1 MGTPNLPDHLASLPL
16 TELTFHMRSRAP
28 GRLPRFLGPALRG
41 TLGHAL
47 RLTACPMQCG
57 PGGQHGAPECFHSG
71 LCAYATLFDPP
82 RAPGAGDVLRSF
94 VMLAPPMAAGHHTEF
109 SEGGALTFGLRL
121 FGPALRHIPAVIGA
135 VARMGRLGLGAPS
148 FDGESDPGAREAI
161 AVEAVRRLAPPAH
174 LPDRLEADALVE
186 RMVAWESGRLPFD
199 LEAVTDPRGAEIWT
213 PGVAA
218 SAQPVAFALGDADPP
233 AVVDRLRV
241 RLVTP
246 LRLEFGK
253 QLELHPTGRT
263 LVRAALLRLENLSQS
278 YFGVGHGILVR
289 DLLEA
294 ASTLETQ
301 ESGLEPVQSLE
312 RYSPHRGHTLPLAGV
327 VGHLDLRGEALGD
340 VAWVLRLAEVLHL
353 GSDTVQGLGRVEL
366 APLE

>member
-16 TELTFHMRSRAP
+16 TELTFHLRPRTA
-28 GRLPRFLGPALRG
+28 GRLPPFLGPTLRG

-47 RLTACPMQCG
+47 RLSACPMQCG
-57 PGGQHGAPECFHSG
+57 TGEQHGTPECFHAG
-71 LCAYATLFDPP
+71 LCAYATIFDPP
-82 RAPGAGDVLRSF
+82 RPPGAGDVMRSY
-94 VMLAPPMAAGHHTEF
+94 VMLSPPLAAGGHTDL
-109 SEGGALTFGLRL
+109 SPGHTLAFGLRL

-148 FDGESDPGAREAI
+148 FEGESDPGAREAFAI
-161 AVEAVRRLAPPAH
+161 EAVRHLAPPAH
-174 LPDRLEADALVE
+174 PADRAEADALVE

-199 LEAVTDPRGAEIWT
+199 LEAVTDPSGAEIWT
-213 PGVAA
+213 PGAGA
-218 SAQPVAFALGDADPP
+218 PAQPVAFALGDADPP
-233 AVVDRLRV
+233 AVTDALRV

-253 QLELHPTGRT
+253 KVEMHPTGRT
-263 LVRAALLRLENLSQS
+263 LVRATLLRLENLSQS
-278 YFGVGHGILVR
+278 YFGTGHGILVR
-289 DLLEA
+289 DLLDA

-312 RYSPHRGHTLPLAGV
+312 RYSPHRGHTLPLGGV
-327 VGHLDLRGEALGD
+327 VGHLDLHGAALHD
-340 VAWVLRLAEVLHL
+340 LAWILRLAEILHL

-366 APLE
+366 VPLE